1 MQGAIVKFE
10 EETVRGL
17 FDTAIVN
24 EKDRI
29 AAAIVDSGS
38 WLRALTDNAPADEP
52 EPEAEPEASAA
63 PASGGSVP
71 PPESA
76 RGSEAA
82 SESSQH
88 REPPKRRRTVRVRK
102 VSIVTDESEVSHHE

>member
-1 MQGAIVKFE
+1 M
-10 EETVRGL
+10 
-17 FDTAIVN
+17 N

-52 EPEAEPEASAA
+52 EPEPEPEPEASAA

-88 REPPKRRRTVRVRK
+88 LEPPKRRRTVRVRK